1 MVSNDPKA
9 IQQPVKKN
17 IYIYIN
23 NNNNNDCM
31 HKAKVLEISQLQD
44 SNQYLNFNALD
55 THTLLKQEVG
65 RRYVWLVPVDKV
77 HNCCPSIHTN
87 NKRRQW
93 FK

>member
-1 MVSNDPKA
+1 MSNDPKA
-9 IQQPVKKN
+9 IQQPVKKKKY

-65 RRYVWLVPVDKV
+65 RRYV
-77 HNCCPSIHTN
+77 
-87 NKRRQW
+87 
-93 FK
+93 

>member
-1 MVSNDPKA
+1 MVSNNPKA
-9 IQQPVKKN
+9 IQQPVDIYKKN
-17 IYIYIN
+17 Y
-23 NNNNNDCM
+23 NNDCM
-31 HKAKVLEISQLQD
+31 HKVQVLEISKLQD